1 MPSIRL
7 RLLKRLIAPILL
19 INLAGGAL
27 TYLLAWMP
35 AQLAFDESLADAAGA
50 LAARLGRQGAGWQ
63 IDLPRQAEQVLR
75 NDAADAVYFVVR
87 DGAGRVIAGDA
98 DFPPFA
104 ASAAASAT
112 PAAVPASTAA
122 APGSTPAS
130 ATPAAVSATSA
141 AASAKEPASATSDGG
156 AGTTRAGAP
165 ARAAQA
171 YDGMM
176 RGEPVRLL
184 VLRVERDGAD
194 ASIGVAKTLRKR
206 LQVRQAI
213 VRALVLLEGLLTLA
227 SVGLIWF
234 SVTNGLLPLK
244 RMGADLNARGGDDLA
259 PIAPTAVPHE
269 LEPVVAALNGL
280 LDKVGAGAQ
289 AQHDFLANVAH
300 QLRTPLAGLRTQLEW
315 LAQRHDEPDT
325 AQSIRLMLSSTERMI
340 RQTKQL
346 LALARAEPSRFA
358 KTRLEPLALESLVEE
373 AIQHFVDQA
382 ALKHIDLGFELLPT
396 QVRGDR
402 FLLRDLVDN
411 LIDNAIRYTPPHGTV
426 TVGCR
431 PDGAGGVLLV
441 EDSGP
446 GIAPDQRELVFSR
459 FLRLDEKSS
468 GSGLGLAIVRDI
480 ALAHGASIAID
491 SGHGGRGAL
500 FSVYF
505 PA

>member
-63 IDLPRQAEQVLR
+63 IDLPHQAEQVLR

-87 DGAGRVIAGDA
+87 DGSGGVIAGDA

-104 ASAAASAT
+104 ASA
-112 PAAVPASTAA
+112 
-122 APGSTPAS
+122 PAS
-130 ATPAAVSATSA
+130 ATAAAVTATTA
-141 AASAKEPASATSDGG
+141 PATLPASAPAGATPDGG

-184 VLRVERDGAD
+184 VLRVERDGAG

-259 PIAPTAVPHE
+259 PIAQGAVPHE

-340 RQTKQL
+340 RQTNQL

-446 GIAPDQRELVFSR
+446 GIAPGQRELVFSR

-480 ALAHGASIAID
+480 ALAHGASIAVD

-500 FSVYF
+500 FSVRF

>member
-7 RLLKRLIAPILL
+7 RLLKWLIAPILL

-35 AQLAFDESLADAAGA
+35 AQLAFDESLSDAAGA
-50 LAARLGRQGAGWQ
+50 LAARLGRQGAGWR

-87 DGAGRVIAGDA
+87 DGAGRLLAGDA
-98 DFPPFA
+98 DFPPVTA
-104 ASAAASAT
+104 ATGTSTVAVSAATGPGTGMGAGTGRGTGTVAAASGT
-112 PAAVPASTAA
+112 TSTTTTTAGARAA
-122 APGSTPAS
+122 APL
-130 ATPAAVSATSA
+130 
-141 AASAKEPASATSDGG
+141 
-156 AGTTRAGAP
+156 
-165 ARAAQA
+165 RAAQA
-171 YDGMM
+171 DDGVM

-184 VLRVERDGAD
+184 VLRVERDGAS

-244 RMGADLNARGGDDLA
+244 RMRADLNARGGDDLA
-259 PIAPTAVPHE
+259 PIDQSAVPYE
-269 LEPVVAALNGL
+269 LEPVVGAFNGL
-280 LDKVGAGAQ
+280 LDKIGAGAQ

-315 LAQRHDEPDT
+315 LAQRHDEAET

-340 RQTKQL
+340 RQTNQL

-382 ALKHIDLGFELLPT
+382 ALKRIDLGFELLPT

-402 FLLRDLVDN
+402 FLLRDLIDN
-411 LIDNAIRYTPPHGTV
+411 LIDNAIRYTPPRGRV

-431 PDGAGGVLLV
+431 PDGAGGLLLV

-446 GIAPDQRELVFSR
+446 GIAPDKRELVFSR
-459 FLRLDEKSS
+459 FVRLDEKSS

-480 ALAHGASIAID
+480 ALAHAATLAIATAQ
-491 SGHGGRGAL
+491 GGRGAL
-500 FSVYF
+500 FSVHF